1 MRYLRFWMTGV
12 YPTDELTGLRG
23 QHNLVGSDE
32 TLLHDFDR
40 VGERW
45 ICQRWEYLPTDPDA
59 HAKRLICEHEDV
71 FFCMTAAE
79 LDAKRIVESMLETE
93 DDF

>member
-1 MRYLRFWMTGV
+1 MRYLRFWMIGI
-12 YPTDELTGLRG
+12 YPSDELTGLRG
-23 QHNLVGSDE
+23 QHNLVGSDD
-32 TLLHDFDR
+32 TLLYDIDL

-59 HAKRLICEHEDV
+59 HAKVLILAANSC
-71 FFCMTAAE
+71 FACMVAAE
-79 LDAKRIVESMLETE
+79 LDAKAIVESMLETE